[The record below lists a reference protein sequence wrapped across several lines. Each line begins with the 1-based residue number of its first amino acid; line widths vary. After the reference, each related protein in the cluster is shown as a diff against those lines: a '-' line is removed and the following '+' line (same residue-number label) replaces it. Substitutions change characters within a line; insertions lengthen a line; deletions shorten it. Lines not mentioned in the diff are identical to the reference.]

1 MIDPAW
7 AERLAALTAA
17 AAPALFLMA
26 LLHTRSGMRHLRE
39 PLWVGFGLGF
49 CLFASVILVEVAIGM
64 GESRIIDPR
73 LYGLVDAVFGAALP
87 EELAKALVLMFIVLR
102 HEDVR
107 RPIDAVPLA
116 LGVALGFATIENMF
130 MIVDEPDWGATA
142 ASRALIA
149 VPGYAFYGLIM
160 GFFAARFLTDRR
172 RRHLVSLLAVPV
184 LLHGLYD
191 VPLLTIDR
199 ADVVGLPV
207 ELLPFW
213 PYIGVFAGTLAG
225 FVIIAVLTLRRLRRT
240 PAFYAPRTLQG
251 VARPQV
257 AAVLN
262 TDATT

>member
-1 MIDPAW
+1 M
-7 AERLAALTAA
+7 
-17 AAPALFLMA
+17 
-26 LLHTRSGMRHLRE
+26 
-39 PLWVGFGLGF
+39 
-49 CLFASVILVEVAIGM
+49 
-64 GESRIIDPR
+64 
-73 LYGLVDAVFGAALP
+73 
-87 EELAKALVLMFIVLR
+87 
-102 HEDVR
+102 
-107 RPIDAVPLA
+107 
-116 LGVALGFATIENMF
+116 
-130 MIVDEPDWGATA
+130 
-142 ASRALIA
+142 
-149 VPGYAFYGLIM
+149 
-160 GFFAARFLTDRR
+160 
-172 RRHLVSLLAVPV
+172 SLLAVPV